1 MDKLDAVTLELVW
14 SRLISAVDEAAKTII
29 RTSFSTF
36 SSEANDF
43 ACILTDPSGR
53 SLAQNTG
60 SIPSFI
66 GTLPRTVQAMLAAFP
81 RESMQTGD
89 IYVTNNPWIGTG
101 HLNDICLVRP
111 IFHGGKIVAFGATTS
126 HVPDIGGRIRG
137 TEAREIYEEGF
148 HIPPM
153 LLLRDGEPNAAIFT
167 LLRTNVRTPD
177 QTEGDVLAQVA
188 AITIIDDRVSRAL
201 AAHGLKDLDAVASD
215 IFDRSEAEM
224 RRRIRALPEGS
235 WEYGI
240 QTDGFEYPLDLR
252 IRVTLKGG
260 EITADFNGCSP
271 QQNRAVNCVFAY
283 TYAMTCFTVKALLMP
298 ELPNNDGIFRLIH
311 VVAPEGSVVN
321 PLPNASVGGRAAT
334 GHYVPVLV
342 FGALAAVLPDQV
354 RAAPG
359 SPLWMLSLAG
369 RNVGGQPYAGTIFF
383 NGGTGAGSS
392 QNGVDSIS
400 FPSNISATPVEVA
413 ERTAPVLIHRK
424 VVVEGSGGRGRYNGG
439 RGHETEIECE
449 ADNISAVFITER
461 VRFSAPG
468 LAGGEAG
475 AVGKVLIDGA
485 PIDTRR
491 QQVLNKGTRILL
503 RTPGGGGYGPP
514 ATCQRAEPPSVE
526 QAELLM
532 SSHQSESTGVC
543 GDGHNDLLAERVD
556 QDALE
561 IAKSICLNVEKIAD
575 QELQFDATP
584 SDFCRMFGA
593 KVNPSAK

>member
-14 SRLISAVDEAAKTII
+14 SRLISAVDEAAKTIV

-36 SSEANDF
+36 SNEANDF
-43 ACILTDPSGR
+43 ACILTDPNGL

-66 GTLPRTVQAMLAAFP
+66 GTLPRTVRAVLAAFP
-81 RESMQTGD
+81 QEAMRPGD
-89 IYVTNNPWIGTG
+89 VYVTNNPWIGTG
-101 HLNDICLVRP
+101 HLNDVCLVRP
-111 IFHGGKIVAFGATTS
+111 IFHGGRIVAFGATTS

-153 LLLRDGEPNAAIFT
+153 LLFRDGEPDASIFT

-177 QTEGDVLAQVA
+177 QTEGDILAQVA
-188 AITIIDDRVSRAL
+188 AIAIIDDRVRRTLST
-201 AAHGLKDLDAVASD
+201 HGLEDLGAVASD
-215 IFDRSEAEM
+215 IFDRSEIEM

-252 IRVTLKGG
+252 VRVTLKGG
-260 EITADFNGCSP
+260 EITADFSGSSP
-271 QQNRAVNCVFAY
+271 QQNRAVNCVLAY
-283 TYAMTCFTVKALLMP
+283 TYAMTCFTLKALLMP

-311 VVAPEGSVVN
+311 IVAPEGCVVN
-321 PLPNASVGGRAAT
+321 PQPPAAVGGRAAI
-334 GHYVPVLV
+334 GHYVPVLI
-342 FGALAAVLPDQV
+342 FGALATVLPDQV

-369 RNVGGQPYAGTIFF
+369 RDVKGRSYAGTLFF
-383 NGGTGAGSS
+383 NGGTGASAA

-424 VVVEGSGGRGRYNGG
+424 VVIDGSGGNGQHTGG

-461 VRFSAPG
+461 LRFPAPG
-468 LAGGEAG
+468 LCGGAAG
-475 AVGKVLIDGA
+475 AVGRVLVDGT

-491 QQVLNKGTRILL
+491 QHVLNKGTRVLL
-503 RTPGGGGYGPP
+503 RTPGGGGYG
-514 ATCQRAEPPSVE
+514 
-526 QAELLM
+526 QAARGGAAHLSLSER
-532 SSHQSESTGVC
+532 SS
-543 GDGHNDLLAERVD
+543 
-556 QDALE
+556 
-561 IAKSICLNVEKIAD
+561 
-575 QELQFDATP
+575 
-584 SDFCRMFGA
+584 
-593 KVNPSAK
+593 